1 LRSGEEPII
10 SKGNLSRLWKFL
22 LGRLSVMR
30 AGERR
35 WTAWL
40 QMVVLVPA
48 NLIGAVVSFTY
59 FNFVDPLAPGRD
71 DVLAGSV
78 LFFLFGFALL
88 SGLVSVWANR
98 WSRVLDPV
106 DGRVPTSTESRRRAL
121 LLPYALAGIVFIAWT
136 LAGLLFGVIRPLM
149 LGAFTPERAVRFI
162 FGNTFVAGGA
172 TTALTF
178 LLAEHLW
185 RRELPKYFPEGD
197 LSAVPGVIRLH
208 VRARLLVILHLVG
221 VLPLLVLGVMA
232 YRRAESLP
240 GLDPTAAAHVM
251 GGLLVAIGFIAV
263 VGIVAAIGLGLV
275 AAASVA
281 TPLREIQ
288 SAMREVETGNL
299 DAHCRVVSNDEIGA
313 AAEGFN
319 RMVGGLRE
327 REFLKETF
335 GKYVSR
341 EVRDEILAGRISL
354 EGQVREVTILF
365 ADLRDFTPWVESTGP
380 REVVR
385 DLNEYFTEMETAI
398 REHRG
403 LVLQFIGDEIEAA
416 FGAPIANPA
425 HAEMAVRAA
434 LDMRRRLAAWN
445 AARARA
451 GKMPLRHGIGI
462 HTGSV
467 LAGNIGSA
475 ERHSYALVGDP
486 VNLASRIQSLTKE
499 FGADILVSGDTR
511 RHLDASFDLVQL
523 PAVRV
528 KGKSVEV
535 EVYRLT

>member
-1 LRSGEEPII
+1 
-10 SKGNLSRLWKFL
+10 
-22 LGRLSVMR
+22 MR
-30 AGERR
+30 AGDRR

-59 FNFVDPLAPGRD
+59 FTFVDWLTPD
-71 DVLAGSV
+71 GSDELV
-78 LFFLFGFALL
+78 GSMLFFLVGFALL

-106 DGRVPTSTESRRRAL
+106 NGRMPTSMEARRRAL
-121 LLPYALAGIVFIAWT
+121 QLPYALAGIVFVAWA

-149 LGAFTPERAVRFI
+149 IGAFTTERAVRFI

-178 LLAEHLW
+178 LLTELLW
-185 RRELPKYFPEGD
+185 RQELPKYFPEGD
-197 LSAVPGVIRLH
+197 LSAVPDVIRLR
-208 VRARLLVILHLVG
+208 VRARLLVILLLVG
-221 VLPLLVLGVMA
+221 VVPLSVLGVMA
-232 YRRAESLP
+232 YRRAATLP
-240 GLDPTAAAHVM
+240 GLDPAAAGQVL
-251 GGLLVAIGFIAV
+251 GSLLVAIGFIAV
-263 VGIVAAIGLGLV
+263 VGSLTAIGLALV

-288 SAMREVETGNL
+288 GAMREVEIGNL
-299 DAHCRVVSNDEIGA
+299 DARCRVVSNDEIGA

-354 EGQVREVTILF
+354 EGQAREVSILF

-416 FGAPIANPA
+416 FGAPLAYPS

-451 GKMPLRHGIGI
+451 GKTPLRHGIGI

-511 RHLDASFDLVQL
+511 RQLDGQFDLVQL

-535 EVYRLT
+535 EVFRLT

>member
-1 LRSGEEPII
+1 
-10 SKGNLSRLWKFL
+10 
-22 LGRLSVMR
+22 
-30 AGERR
+30 
-35 WTAWL
+35 
-40 QMVVLVPA
+40 
-48 NLIGAVVSFTY
+48 
-59 FNFVDPLAPGRD
+59 
-71 DVLAGSV
+71 
-78 LFFLFGFALL
+78 
-88 SGLVSVWANR
+88 
-98 WSRVLDPV
+98 
-106 DGRVPTSTESRRRAL
+106 
-121 LLPYALAGIVFIAWT
+121 
-136 LAGLLFGVIRPLM
+136 
-149 LGAFTPERAVRFI
+149 
-162 FGNTFVAGGA
+162 
-172 TTALTF
+172 
-178 LLAEHLW
+178 
-185 RRELPKYFPEGD
+185 
-197 LSAVPGVIRLH
+197 
-208 VRARLLVILHLVG
+208 
-221 VLPLLVLGVMA
+221 MA

-240 GLDPTAAAHVM
+240 GLDPAAAAHVM
-251 GGLLVAIGFIAV
+251 GSLLVAIGFIAV
-263 VGIVAAIGLGLV
+263 VGSVAAIGLALV

-288 SAMREVETGNL
+288 AAMREVETGNL
-299 DAHCRVVSNDEIGA
+299 DARCRVVSNDEIGA

-354 EGQVREVTILF
+354 EGQAREVTILF

-385 DLNEYFTEMETAI
+385 DLNEYFTEMESAI
-398 REHRG
+398 RKHRG

-416 FGAPIANPA
+416 FGAPVAYST

-451 GKMPLRHGIGI
+451 GKSPLRHGIGI

-511 RHLDASFDLVQL
+511 RQLDGRFDLVQL

-528 KGKSVEV
+528 KGKSLEV
-535 EVYRLT
+535 EVFRLT

>member
-1 LRSGEEPII
+1 M
-10 SKGNLSRLWKFL
+10 
-22 LGRLSVMR
+22 GRLSVMR
-30 AGERR
+30 AGDRR

-106 DGRVPTSTESRRRAL
+106 DGRVPTSTEARRRAL
-121 LLPYALAGIVFIAWT
+121 LLPYALAGIVFVAWA

-149 LGAFTPERAVRFI
+149 LGAFTTERAVRFI

-197 LSAVPGVIRLH
+197 LSAVPGVIRLR

-251 GGLLVAIGFIAV
+251 GSLLVAIGFIAV
-263 VGIVAAIGLGLV
+263 VGIVAAIGLALV

-299 DAHCRVVSNDEIGA
+299 DAHCQVVSNDEIGA

-354 EGQVREVTILF
+354 EGQAREVTILF

-385 DLNEYFTEMETAI
+385 DLNEYFTEMESAI

-416 FGAPIANPA
+416 FGAPVGFPA
-425 HAEMAVRAA
+425 HAELAVRAA

-445 AARARA
+445 AARAQA
-451 GKMPLRHGIGI
+451 GKIPLRHGIGI

-511 RHLDASFDLVQL
+511 RQLDGRFDLVQL

>member
-1 LRSGEEPII
+1 
-10 SKGNLSRLWKFL
+10 
-22 LGRLSVMR
+22 MR
-30 AGERR
+30 AGDRR

-59 FNFVDPLAPGRD
+59 FTFVDPLAPMQSGD
-71 DVLAGSV
+71 LPGAIV
-78 LFFLFGFALL
+78 FFLTGFALL
-88 SGLVSVWANR
+88 AGLVSISASR

-106 DGRVPTSTESRRRAL
+106 DGRLPTSTDARRRAL
-121 LLPYALAGIVFIAWT
+121 LLPYALAGIVFFVWV

-149 LGAFTPERAVRFI
+149 LGNFTVARAVRFI

-197 LSAVPGVIRLH
+197 LSAVPGVIRLR
-208 VRARLLVILHLVG
+208 VRTRLLVILLLVG
-221 VLPLLVLGVMA
+221 VLPLSVLGVMA

-251 GGLLVAIGFIAV
+251 GSLLVAIGFIAV
-263 VGIVAAIGLGLV
+263 VGSMAAIGLALV

-288 SAMREVETGNL
+288 GAMREVEIGNL
-299 DAHCRVVSNDEIGA
+299 DARCRVVSNDEIGA

-354 EGQVREVTILF
+354 EGQAREVTILF
-365 ADLRDFTPWVESTGP
+365 ADLRDFTPWVESTRP

-451 GKMPLRHGIGI
+451 GKIPLRHGIGI

-486 VNLASRIQSLTKE
+486 VNLASRIQGLTKE
-499 FGADILVSGDTR
+499 FGADILVSGATR
-511 RHLDASFDLVQL
+511 RHLDSRFGLVQL

-535 EVYRLT
+535 EVFRLT